1 MPLFRLPINRWLAY
15 LLYLAGFLLLVVLAT
30 LTTVDWT
37 PYREKS
43 YYKKTMAALDSLF
56 VQGADQGFLLG
67 GWASANMTPEEPVPL
82 VAYRPRGNYEFVQ
95 DSSFVKAMVVGNG
108 DFTLAFLN
116 YELLLVHPKL
126 ATALKKEIEAQ
137 EIPVD
142 RVYFTATHT
151 HSGMGGTIPGPVGS
165 LALGGWNQP
174 LVDRIAAGTVQA
186 LRGAITRMDT
196 VRLSYKKSNAGN
208 FVSNRLVAGDPVD
221 PFIRQFSLEN
231 TAGKRA
237 SLVTFSAHATCL
249 SSRFMGLSGDYPF
262 YFSKGL
268 EAKQELVLFA
278 AGAVGSHRPT
288 IPGNDIENVRKYAAE
303 LGTIVT
309 ETPEG
314 SSGEQTETT
323 LIAAKLPLYLREP
336 HYRISNDW
344 RIRPWLFDWAI
355 GDYPAH
361 FDLVKIGNTL
371 FISSSG
377 EVSGVFYESWE
388 KKAAALGMNLM
399 ITTFNGGYIGY
410 ITPDEYYKE
419 SYYEVRDMNFY
430 GPYNGAYFNE
440 VIGKLIDL
448 GAGL

>member
-1 MPLFRLPINRWLAY
+1 M
-15 LLYLAGFLLLVVLAT
+15 LYLAAFLLFAISVS

-37 PYREKS
+37 PYPEKS
-43 YYKKTMAALDSLF
+43 YYKKTMAALDGLPVTGS
-56 VQGADQGFLLG
+56 DRGFLLG
-67 GWASANMTPEEPVPL
+67 GWASANMTPEKPVPL

-95 DSSFVKAMVVGNG
+95 DSSYIKALVVGNG
-108 DFTLAFLN
+108 DITLAFLN
-116 YELLLVHPKL
+116 YELLIVHPKL
-126 ATALKKEIEAQ
+126 AEALTNEIRERA
-137 EIPVD
+137 IPVD

-151 HSGMGGTIPGPVGS
+151 HSGMGGTIPGPVGN

-174 LVDRIAAGTVQA
+174 LVDGIAGGTIRA
-186 LRGAITRMDT
+186 LQEAISRMDT
-196 VRLSYKKSNAGN
+196 VRIRYKKSNARD

-221 PFIRQFSLEN
+221 PFIRQFHLTN
-231 TAGKRA
+231 TAGRSA

-262 YFSKGL
+262 YFSKEL
-268 EAKQELVLFA
+268 EADQDLVLFA
-278 AGAVGSHRPT
+278 AGAVGSHRPA
-288 IPGNDIENVRKYAAE
+288 IPGNNIENVRKYAAE
-303 LGTIVT
+303 LGTILRQT
-309 ETPEG
+309 PYRNGKQAET
-314 SSGEQTETT
+314 
-323 LIAAKLPLYLREP
+323 LLMAARLPLYLREP
-336 HYRISNDW
+336 HYRISNNW
-344 RIRPWLFDWAI
+344 RIRPWLFEWAI

-377 EVSGVFYESWE
+377 EVSGVFYEAWE

-410 ITPDEYYKE
+410 ITPDNYYQE

-440 VIGKLIDL
+440 VIGRLIDL
-448 GAGL
+448 GASW